1 MIPATPKGTLYV
13 IATPIGNLEDI
24 TLRALRLL
32 KQVDLIVA
40 EDARHSKRLLDHFS
54 IHTPFA
60 SSYYQGV
67 ERERV
72 PGVLRLLEAG
82 KTLALISDAGTPLV
96 SDPGYPLIR
105 AAIDAG
111 VTVVPVPG
119 ATALITALL
128 KSGFPTDRFIF
139 DGTPPKKASARKDY
153 FGSLRGERRTVVLYE
168 SCHRVVQTLETLL
181 AVLPQRPL
189 ALCRELTKL
198 HEEALW
204 GTAVELLAVLQGR
217 KAIKGEFVLLVGGAQ
232 DDERRNSWATLSLA
246 EHVAQLLDQGF
257 ERKAALKAV
266 AVCRGLSKR
275 EVFDALERAKESG

>member
-1 MIPATPKGTLYV
+1 MTPATPKGTLYV

-32 KQVDLIVA
+32 EQVDLIVA
-40 EDARHSKRLLDHFS
+40 EDTRHSKRLLDHFS
-54 IHTPFA
+54 IQTPFA

-67 ERERV
+67 ERQRV
-72 PGVLRLLEAG
+72 SGVLRLLTTG

-96 SDPGYPLIR
+96 SDPGYPLIK

-111 VTVVPVPG
+111 VEVVPVPG
-119 ATALITALL
+119 ATAFVAALV

-139 DGTPPKKASARKDY
+139 DGTPPKKAAARQAY
-153 FGSLRGERRTVVLYE
+153 FASLLGEGRTVVLYE
-168 SCHRVVQTLETLL
+168 SCHRIKQTLETLI
-181 AVLPQRPL
+181 AVLPRRPL

-204 GTAVELLAVLQGR
+204 GTAGELLEVLQSR
-217 KAIKGEFVLLVGGAQ
+217 EAIKGEYVLLVGGAQ
-232 DDERRNSWATLSLA
+232 GDEQSDSWAALSVV
-246 EHVAQLLDQGF
+246 EHVEQLLEQGF

-266 AVCRGLSKR
+266 AQQRALPKR
-275 EVFDALERAKESG
+275 EVFDALERAKRRA